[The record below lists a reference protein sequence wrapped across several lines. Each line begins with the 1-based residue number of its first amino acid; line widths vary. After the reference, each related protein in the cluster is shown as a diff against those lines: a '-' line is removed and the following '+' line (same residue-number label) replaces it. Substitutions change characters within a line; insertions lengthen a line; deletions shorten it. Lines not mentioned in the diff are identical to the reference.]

1 MNQFV
6 QFCKKH
12 QLILIATIVG
22 LIAASIYYFSGK
34 SGLENSTRQLT
45 STDQSVEK
53 VEIKEAAGGQKTAEI
68 KCQNGESYEV
78 YYPPGE
84 TDYRSI
90 AASKCGE

>member
-1 MNQFV
+1 MNLV
-6 QFCKKH
+6 KFCKQH
-12 QLILIATIVG
+12 QIVLLATIIG

-34 SGLENSTRQLT
+34 SSLDNSTRQLT
-45 STDQSVEK
+45 TDQSVEK
-53 VEIKEAAGGQKTAEI
+53 VDIKESGNGQKTAEI

-90 AASKCGE
+90 AASKCSE